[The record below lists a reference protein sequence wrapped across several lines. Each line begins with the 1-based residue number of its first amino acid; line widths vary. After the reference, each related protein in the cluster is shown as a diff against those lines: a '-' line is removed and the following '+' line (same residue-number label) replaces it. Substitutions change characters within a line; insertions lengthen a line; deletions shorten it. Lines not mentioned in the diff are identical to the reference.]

1 MVVNTVWELTSEQ
14 IDTHKKDILYIL
26 NACKAVF
33 FFIRAVIMDG
43 NLPAHSSIY
52 TKTGLNV
59 VSNCIDILS
68 FRDAR

>member
-14 IDTHKKDILYIL
+14 IDTRKKDISYFL
-26 NACKAVF
+26 KRGV
-33 FFIRAVIMDG
+33 FFIRAAIMDG
-43 NLPAHSSIY
+43 NLPAHSSIC

-59 VSNCIDILS
+59 VSNSINILS